1 MMNTDHVSET
11 MRILFETAENNMVAK
26 MNKKLISEV
35 DGNYQIT
42 KLAQVNNLRA
52 ELEAVKRRAD
62 SMISKALNRVEG
74 IELKRLITD
83 NERATTM
90 MIASTLTSY
99 RRAVSQVV
107 RLSETMPLR
116 EAIKRQ
122 TQEGINSGVKIATAG
137 GKRMVGYKEYM
148 EMNVRTTVQREI
160 GESQMA
166 SGGQAGVVFY
176 ISNHFADCADD
187 HKAYQG
193 RIYYDERYATF
204 GYDVETLT
212 RILSLISSK
221 KMLSIQSVR
230 EQAPYLTTRP
240 NCRHT
245 LTPISIEQAGGSASQ
260 LVSNLKLSSGSY
272 RDENYEDL
280 QQQRYNERQIR
291 FYKSR
296 MEANK
301 ELGYDD
307 LVSRDKHLVSK
318 WQATQRKLID
328 SNDVLSRD
336 YRRETEKILLQDLG
350 VRYNG

>member
-1 MMNTDHVSET
+1 MNTDHVSET
-11 MRILFETAENNMVAK
+11 MRILFETAENNMVAQ
-26 MNKKLISEV
+26 MNKKLVTVPTGE
-35 DGNYQIT
+35 YQIS
-42 KLAQVNNLRA
+42 KLAQVNNLKHS
-52 ELEAVKRRAD
+52 LEVVKKRAD

-74 IELKRLITD
+74 LELKPLVED
-83 NERATTM
+83 NKRATAM

-107 RLSETMPLR
+107 RLSETMPLK

-122 TQEGINSGVKIATAG
+122 TQEGINNGVKIATAG
-137 GKRMVGYKEYM
+137 GERMVGYKEYM

-160 GESQMA
+160 GEMQMA

-187 HKAYQG
+187 HKDYQG

-204 GYDVETLT
+204 GYDAETLA
-212 RILSLISSK
+212 RIQALISSK
-221 KMLSIQSVR
+221 RMLGIQSVR
-230 EQAPYLTTRP
+230 EKPPYLTTRP

-245 LTPISIEQAGGSASQ
+245 LTPISVEQAGMSASG
-260 LVSNLKLSSGSY
+260 LVSSLKLSSGSY
-272 RDENYEDL
+272 RDENYDDL

-291 FYKSR
+291 FYKGR

-307 LVSRDKHLVSK
+307 LVNRDKHLVSK
-318 WQATQRKLID
+318 WQATQRKLIS
-328 SNDVLSRD
+328 SNEVLSRD

-350 VRYNG
+350 VG

>member
-1 MMNTDHVSET
+1 MNTDHVSET
-11 MRILFETAENNMVAK
+11 MRILFETAENNMVAQ

-35 DGNYQIT
+35 DGNYQIS
-42 KLAQVNNLRA
+42 KLAQVNNLKHA
-52 ELEAVKRRAD
+52 LLAVKKRAD
-62 SMISKALNRVEG
+62 SMVSTSLNRVEG
-74 IELKRLITD
+74 IELKRLVAD
-83 NERATTM
+83 NERATAM

-99 RRAVSQVV
+99 RRSVSQIV
-107 RLSETMPLR
+107 RLSETIPLK

-122 TQEGINSGVKIATAG
+122 TQEGINNGVKIATAG

-160 GESQMA
+160 GEMQMA

-187 HKAYQG
+187 HKDYQG

-204 GYDVETLT
+204 GYDAETLA
-212 RILSLISSK
+212 RIQTLISSK
-221 KMLSIQSVR
+221 RMLGVQSVR

-291 FYKSR
+291 FYKGR

-307 LVSRDKHLVSK
+307 LVNRDKHLVSK
-318 WQATQRKLID
+318 WQATQRKLIS
-328 SNDVLSRD
+328 SNEALSRD

-350 VRYNG
+350 G